1 MNDEIVIVA
10 LTNKGS
16 ELAARLQQEFPGS
29 QVHGKQDRVSKADVF
44 FSDTRSHLQTLF
56 QANKSIIGIC
66 ASGILV
72 RLIAPVIGDK
82 HQDPP
87 LIAVSENGQHVVPL
101 LGGHHG
107 ANELSQQIA
116 QHLQTQASITTA
128 SDSRFCVTLD
138 NPPNGWTLDNPVH
151 YKTFIANALAGAP
164 VEVDSEITWLN
175 QNKFK
180 QQDNAELRCKTT
192 IYRDQGNADC
202 LAYIPRSVVIGVG
215 CERNTSSTEVIDL
228 IQKTID
234 EVNISRSAIAA
245 LVSVDLKMDE
255 TAINEAAAYFDLP
268 LRFFDV
274 NTLEAQTLRL
284 KNPSDIVYQEIGCH
298 GVAEA
303 SALAMAGHNSKLIVE
318 KQKSKRAT
326 CAIAQAQQPVKIDEN
341 PASLKRGHL
350 YVVSLGPGSMEWRS
364 PEATHALT
372 NTTDWVG
379 YSYYLKL
386 AQDCDHGQ
394 VKHQFDLGEE
404 KRRVEKALEL
414 AVQGKNVALICS
426 GDAGIYAM
434 GALVYECLDNI
445 QSDHDWQKPEVTML
459 PGISALQAAA
469 ARSGAILG
477 HDFATISLSD
487 LLTPWET
494 IAKRIEAAAQGDFVL
509 AFYNPVS
516 KRRTTQLAYAKEV
529 LLKYRDGNTP
539 VVIARQLGRDE
550 EQITFLTLADLEVE
564 MIDMLSV
571 VLVGSTT
578 SKTIM
583 MRSGRQWVYTPRG
596 YDKKQD

>member
-1 MNDEIVIVA
+1 MINEIVIVA

-16 ELAARLQQEFPGS
+16 ELAAQLQQEFPGC
-29 QVHGKQDRVSKADVF
+29 QVHGKQDRVSNADVF
-44 FSDTRSHLQTLF
+44 FSDTRSHLQALF

-87 LIAVSENGQHVVPL
+87 LIAVSEDGQHVVPL

-116 QHLQTQASITTA
+116 DRLQTQASITTT

-138 NPPNGWTLDNPVH
+138 NPPAGWSLDNPEDF
-151 YKTFIANALAGAP
+151 KTFIANALAG
-164 VEVDSEITWLN
+164 ESLKIDSEINWLK

-180 QQDNAELRCKTT
+180 QQDNAKLKCKAT
-192 IYRDQGNADC
+192 IYRDQGSTDC
-202 LAYIPRSVVIGVG
+202 LVYIPRSVILGVG
-215 CERNTSSTEVIDL
+215 CERNTSSEEVIEL
-228 IQKTID
+228 TQKTIN
-234 EVNISRSAIAA
+234 EAGISTSAIAA

-255 TAINEAAAYFDLP
+255 IAINEAAAHFSLP

-274 NTLEAQTLRL
+274 DTLEAHTPKL

-303 SALAMAGHNSKLIVE
+303 SALAMAGKNAELIVE

-350 YVVSLGPGSMEWRS
+350 YVVSLGPGSIQWRS
-364 PEATHALT
+364 PQATYALT

-379 YSYYLKL
+379 YSYYLEL
-386 AQDCDHGQ
+386 ALDCDHGQ
-394 VKHQFDLGEE
+394 IKHQFDLGEE

-414 AVQGKNVALICS
+414 ASKGKSVALICS

-445 QSDHDWQKPEVTML
+445 QANHDWQKPEVTML

-516 KRRTTQLAYAKEV
+516 KRRTTQLAYAKKV

-550 EQITFLTLADLEVE
+550 EQITFLTLTELEVE

-578 SKTIM
+578 SKTIN
-583 MRSGRQWVYTPRG
+583 MRSGKQWVYTPRG

>member
-1 MNDEIVIVA
+1 MNNEIVIIV
-10 LTNKGS
+10 LTSKGC
-16 ELAARLQQEFPGS
+16 ELATRLQQGFPGS
-29 QVHGKQDRVSKADVF
+29 QVHGKQDRVAKADIF
-44 FSDTRSHLQTLF
+44 FTDTRSHLQTLF
-56 QANKSIIGIC
+56 KANKSIIGIC

-87 LIAVSENGQHVVPL
+87 LIAVSEEGQHVVPL

-107 ANELSQQIA
+107 ANQLSQKIA
-116 QHLQTQASITTA
+116 EHLQTQAAITTT
-128 SDSRFCVTLD
+128 SDTRFCVALD
-138 NPPNGWTLDNPVH
+138 NPPSGWVLDNPAD
-151 YKTFIANALAGAP
+151 YKTFIADALAGEP
-164 VEVDSEITWLN
+164 VKVDSEITWLN
-175 QNKFK
+175 ENKFK
-180 QQDNAELRCKTT
+180 QQGNTKLHCKAT
-192 IYRDQGNADC
+192 IYRDQGNSDC
-202 LAYIPRSVVIGVG
+202 LAYVPKSVIIGVG
-215 CERNTSSTEVIDL
+215 CERNTSTTEVIEL

-234 EVNISRSAIAA
+234 EASIANSAIAA
-245 LVSVDLKMDE
+245 LVSIDLKMDE
-255 TAINEAAAYFDLP
+255 TAINEAAAYLDIP

-274 NTLEAQTLRL
+274 HALEAQTPRL
-284 KNPSDIVYQEIGCH
+284 KNPSEIVYQEIGCH

-303 SALAMAGHNSKLIVE
+303 SALAMAGENSELITD

-326 CAIAQAQQPVKIDEN
+326 CAIAQAQQPIDLNEH
-341 PASLKRGHL
+341 PTALKRGHL
-350 YVVSLGPGSMEWRS
+350 HVVSLGPGSKEWRS
-364 PEATHALT
+364 PQATHALT

-379 YSYYLKL
+379 YSYYLEL

-394 VKHQFDLGEE
+394 TKHRFELGEE
-404 KRRVEKALEL
+404 KNRVEKALEL
-414 AVQGKNVALICS
+414 AGQGKSVALICS

-445 QSDHDWQKPEVTML
+445 KSDHDWQKPEVTML

-469 ARSGAILG
+469 ARSGALLG

-487 LLTPWET
+487 LLTPWKT
-494 IAKRIEAAAQGDFVL
+494 ISKRIETAAQGDFVL

-529 LLKYRDGNTP
+529 LLKYRGNETP
-539 VVIARQLGRDE
+539 VVIARQLGRDK
-550 EQITFLTLADLEVE
+550 EQITILTLAELEVE

-578 SKTIM
+578 SKTIN
-583 MRSGRQWVYTPRG
+583 MRSGKQWVYTPRG

>member
-1 MNDEIVIVA
+1 MNNEIVIVA
-10 LTNKGS
+10 ITSKGG
-16 ELAARLQQEFPGS
+16 ELAARLQPKLAGS
-29 QVHGKQDRVSKADVF
+29 QIHGKQGRVTKADIF
-44 FSDTRSHLQTLF
+44 FTDARSHIQALF
-56 QANKSIIGIC
+56 NANKGIIGIC

-87 LIAVSENGQHVVPL
+87 LIAISEDGQHVVPL

-116 QHLQTQASITTA
+116 EHLQTQAAITTA
-128 SDSRFCVTLD
+128 SDNRFCATLD
-138 NPPNGWTLDNPVH
+138 NPPYGWTLDNPAD
-151 YKTFIANALAGAP
+151 YKTFVANALAGEP
-164 VEVDSEITWLN
+164 VKIDCEITWLN

-180 QQDNAELRCKTT
+180 QHDNAKLKCKTT
-192 IYRDQGNADC
+192 IHRDQGNENC
-202 LAYIPRSVVIGVG
+202 LAYIPRSVIIGVG
-215 CERNTSSTEVIDL
+215 CERNTSSTEVIEL
-228 IQKTID
+228 IQNTID
-234 EVNISRSAIAA
+234 RANIARSAIVA

-255 TAINEAAAYFDLP
+255 TAINEAAAHFDLP

-274 NTLEAQTLRL
+274 DTLEAQTPRL
-284 KNPSDIVYQEIGCH
+284 KNPSEVVYQEIGCH

-303 SALAMAGHNSKLIVE
+303 SALAMAGEKVELIVE
-318 KQKSKRAT
+318 KQKSRRAT
-326 CAIAQAQQPVKIDEN
+326 CAIAQAQQPVKMDEN
-341 PASLKRGHL
+341 PTSLKRGHL

-372 NTTDWVG
+372 NTSDWVG
-379 YSYYLKL
+379 YSYYLEL
-386 AQDCDHGQ
+386 AGDCDHGQ
-394 VKHQFDLGEE
+394 TKHHFDLGEE

-414 AVQGKNVALICS
+414 ASQGKTVALICS

-434 GALVYECLDNI
+434 GALVYECLDNL
-445 QSDHDWQKPEVTML
+445 QSDHDWHKPEITML

-529 LLKYRDGNTP
+529 LLKYRDGSTP

-571 VLVGSTT
+571 VLVGSST
-578 SKTIM
+578 SKTIN
-583 MRSGRQWVYTPRG
+583 MRSGKQWVYTPRG